1 MVRVPGAGAEEWAG
15 PRCACAVHSTRQQ
28 RRHGRGKMEDF
39 QASEEVTP
47 GWATGGWWPRS
58 RRGAAPP
65 GKPQLL
71 LSTATQPEADEPGWR
86 FPAGHSESFPRGR
99 CPCGLVDSVGL
110 SSSAGG

>member
-1 MVRVPGAGAEEWAG
+1 MG
-15 PRCACAVHSTRQQ
+15 
-28 RRHGRGKMEDF
+28 HGRVVAEI
-39 QASEEVTP
+39 QA
-47 GWATGGWWPRS
+47 WR
-58 RRGAAPP
+58 